1 MLFLAVVGL
10 VGKRNATLVQVEH
23 VLAGI
28 VRIGADVTSKEAS
41 DSLVAEGSHKCCE
54 FVMARYCSQTC
65 ELVSDGGESCLV
77 GSVFIHKYSV

>member
-1 MLFLAVVGL
+1 MLFFAVVGL
-10 VGKRNATLVQVEH
+10 VGKRDTALVQVEH

-28 VRIGADVTSKEAS
+28 VCVGADVTSEEAR
-41 DSLVAEGSHKCCE
+41 DPLVAEGSHKRCE